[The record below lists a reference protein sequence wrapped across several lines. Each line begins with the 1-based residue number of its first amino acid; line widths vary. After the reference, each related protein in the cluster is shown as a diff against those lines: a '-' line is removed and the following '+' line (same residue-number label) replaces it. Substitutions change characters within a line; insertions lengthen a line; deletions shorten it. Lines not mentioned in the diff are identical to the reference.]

1 MMTGQPDETGED
13 RNILTELAEK
23 FIQWLVVSTEKARA
37 DLKFNDYIYG
47 SIADMS
53 PDTDYSDD
61 FKEDKS

>member
-1 MMTGQPDETGED
+1 MMTDQPDETGED

-53 PDTDYSDD
+53 PDTDYSDE

>member
-1 MMTGQPDETGED
+1 MMSKNADDENGQY
-13 RNILTELAEK
+13 NILTDIALK
-23 FIQWLVVSTEKARA
+23 LIKWLEISTEKARV

-61 FKEDKS
+61 FKEDQS

>member
-1 MMTGQPDETGED
+1 MTEQPDETGD
-13 RNILTELAEK
+13 NTNIFTELAEK

>member
-1 MMTGQPDETGED
+1 MMTEQPDETGD
-13 RNILTELAEK
+13 NTNIFTELAEK

-53 PDTDYSDD
+53 PDTDYSDE
-61 FKEDKS
+61 FKEDQS

>member
-1 MMTGQPDETGED
+1 MMTEQPDETGD
-13 RNILTELAEK
+13 NTNIFTELAEK

>member
-1 MMTGQPDETGED
+1 MTEQPDETGD
-13 RNILTELAEK
+13 NPNIFTELAEK

>member
-1 MMTGQPDETGED
+1 MMTDQPDETGED